1 MEAAPNIFD
10 ASPLG
15 LRHFPVMSNIILRP
29 EWHLPERRV
38 TPERAYR
45 NRRQFLREFGYAGGG
60 LLAGAALLRPDA
72 LAAEAKKLY
81 PAKRNIAF
89 SPADLKLSDERVF
102 TTYNNFYE
110 FSTNKESV
118 VDRVDKFVTSPWPVK
133 IHGLCDKPL
142 TLDAQELAAEFP
154 LEERVYRFRCVEA
167 WAMTVPWSG
176 FSLKQFVEWC
186 KPTSSAKYV
195 VMQTFQNPSV
205 ASGQRASWY
214 PWPYTEG
221 LTIDEATN
229 ELAFIATGLYGKPIP
244 RQNGAPLRLV
254 TPWKYGFKGV
264 KSIVRFNFTD
274 QRPKTFWEQLQA
286 SEYGFWANV
295 NPRVAHPRWSQAS
308 EELIGTGKRVPT
320 QLFNGYADY
329 VADLYTNRQ
338 DERLW
343 A

>member
-1 MEAAPNIFD
+1 MLI
-10 ASPLG
+10 
-15 LRHFPVMSNIILRP
+15 RRP
-29 EWHLPERRV
+29 RGWEIPERDA
-38 TPERAYR
+38 TPEALWT
-45 NRRQFLREFGYAGGG
+45 RRRTLGAGLGAIAGG
-60 LLAGAALLRPDA
+60 LLGGRNAIAQEDPSAGM
-72 LAAEAKKLY
+72 Y
-81 PAKRNIAF
+81 PAMRNMRYRV
-89 SPADLKLSDERVF
+89 DRELSAENDA
-102 TTYNNFYE
+102 TTFNNFYE
-110 FSTNKESV
+110 FG
-118 VDRVDKFVTSPWPVK
+118 TSKTIWR
-133 IHGLCDKPL
+133 
-142 TLDAQELAAEFP
+142 AAEKLPIRPWQVRIDGMVEQPRTVDFDDILKAMT

-176 FSLKQFVEWC
+176 FALKQFVEWC

-205 ASGQRASWY
+205 ATGQRASWY

-264 KSIVRFNFTD
+264 KSIVRFQFTD

-295 NPRVAHPRWSQAS
+295 NPKVSHPRWSQAS
-308 EELIGTGKRVPT
+308 EEVIGTGKRVPT

>member
-1 MEAAPNIFD
+1 MLI
-10 ASPLG
+10 
-15 LRHFPVMSNIILRP
+15 RRP
-29 EWHLPERRV
+29 RGWEIPERDA
-38 TPERAYR
+38 TPEALWT
-45 NRRQFLREFGYAGGG
+45 RRRTLGAGLGAIAGG
-60 LLAGAALLRPDA
+60 LLGGRNAIAQEDPSAGM
-72 LAAEAKKLY
+72 Y
-81 PAKRNIAF
+81 PAMRNMRY
-89 SPADLKLSDERVF
+89 RVDREISAENDA
-102 TTYNNFYE
+102 TTFNNFYE
-110 FSTNKESV
+110 FG
-118 VDRVDKFVTSPWPVK
+118 TSKTIWR
-133 IHGLCDKPL
+133 
-142 TLDAQELAAEFP
+142 AAEKMPIRPWQVRIEGMVEQPRTVDFDDILKAMT

-205 ASGQRASWY
+205 ATGQRASWY

-295 NPRVAHPRWSQAS
+295 NPKVSHPRWSQAS
-308 EELIGTGKRVPT
+308 EEVVGTGKRVPT

>member
-1 MEAAPNIFD
+1 MLI
-10 ASPLG
+10 
-15 LRHFPVMSNIILRP
+15 RRP
-29 EWHLPERRV
+29 RGWEIPERDA
-38 TPERAYR
+38 TPEALWT
-45 NRRQFLREFGYAGGG
+45 RRRTLGAGLGAIAGGLFG
-60 LLAGAALLRPDA
+60 GRNAIAQEDPSAG
-72 LAAEAKKLY
+72 LY
-81 PAKRNIAF
+81 PAMRNMRYRV
-89 SPADLKLSDERVF
+89 DRELSAENDA
-102 TTYNNFYE
+102 TTFNNFYE
-110 FSTNKESV
+110 FG
-118 VDRVDKFVTSPWPVK
+118 TSKTIWR
-133 IHGLCDKPL
+133 
-142 TLDAQELAAEFP
+142 AAEKLPIRPWQVRIDGMVEQPRTVDFDDVLKAMT

-176 FSLKQFVEWC
+176 FALKQFVEWC

-205 ASGQRASWY
+205 ATGQRASWY

-320 QLFNGYADY
+320 QLFNGYGDY

>member
-1 MEAAPNIFD
+1 MLI
-10 ASPLG
+10 
-15 LRHFPVMSNIILRP
+15 RRP
-29 EWHLPERRV
+29 RGWEIPERET
-38 TPERAYR
+38 TPEALWT
-45 NRRQFLREFGYAGGG
+45 RRRTLGAGLGAIAGG
-60 LLAGAALLRPDA
+60 LLGGRNAIAQEDPSAGM
-72 LAAEAKKLY
+72 Y
-81 PAKRNIAF
+81 PAMRNMRY
-89 SPADLKLSDERVF
+89 RVDREISAENDA
-102 TTYNNFYE
+102 TTFNNFYE
-110 FSTNKESV
+110 FG
-118 VDRVDKFVTSPWPVK
+118 TSKTIWR
-133 IHGLCDKPL
+133 
-142 TLDAQELAAEFP
+142 AAEKMPIRPWQVRIEGMVEQPRTVDFDDILKAMT

-264 KSIVRFNFTD
+264 KSIVKFNFTD

-295 NPRVAHPRWSQAS
+295 NPKVSHPRWSQAS
-308 EELIGTGKRVPT
+308 EEVVGTGKRVPT

>member
-1 MEAAPNIFD
+1 MFVHRRRGWEIPEREATPESQWTRRHALGAGLAAGASVLAPSLVSAQGAPPPD
-10 ASPLG
+10 PTEG
-15 LRHFPVMSNIILRP
+15 LYPVMRNMRY
-29 EWHLPERRV
+29 RV
-38 TPERAYR
+38 DRDLT
-45 NRRQFLREFGYAGGG
+45 
-60 LLAGAALLRPDA
+60 
-72 LAAEAKKLY
+72 AESEA
-81 PAKRNIAF
+81 
-89 SPADLKLSDERVF
+89 

-110 FSTNKESV
+110 FG
-118 VDRVDKFVTSPWPVK
+118 TSKSIWRAAQALPLRPWEVR
-133 IHGLCDKPL
+133 IDGLVERPRTVGFDDILKAM
-142 TLDAQELAAEFP
+142 T

-308 EELIGTGKRVPT
+308 EELIGTGGRRVPT
-320 QLFNGYADY
+320 QLFNGYGDF
-329 VADLYTNRQ
+329 VADLYTGRQ
-338 DERLW
+338 NERLW

>member
-1 MEAAPNIFD
+1 MLI
-10 ASPLG
+10 
-15 LRHFPVMSNIILRP
+15 RRP
-29 EWHLPERRV
+29 RGWEIPERDA
-38 TPERAYR
+38 TPEALWT
-45 NRRQFLREFGYAGGG
+45 RRRTLGAGLGAIAGG
-60 LLAGAALLRPDA
+60 LLGGRNAIAQEDPSAGM
-72 LAAEAKKLY
+72 Y
-81 PAKRNIAF
+81 PAMRNMRYRV
-89 SPADLKLSDERVF
+89 DRELSAENDA
-102 TTYNNFYE
+102 TTFNNFYE
-110 FSTNKESV
+110 FG
-118 VDRVDKFVTSPWPVK
+118 TSKTIWR
-133 IHGLCDKPL
+133 
-142 TLDAQELAAEFP
+142 AAEKMPIRPWQVRIEGMVEQPRTVDFDDILKAMT

-205 ASGQRASWY
+205 ATGQRASWY

-295 NPRVAHPRWSQAS
+295 NPKVSHPRWSQAS
-308 EELIGTGKRVPT
+308 EEVVGTGKRVPT

>member
-1 MEAAPNIFD
+1 MLI
-10 ASPLG
+10 
-15 LRHFPVMSNIILRP
+15 RRP
-29 EWHLPERRV
+29 RGWEIPERDA
-38 TPERAYR
+38 TPEALWT
-45 NRRQFLREFGYAGGG
+45 RRRTLGAGLGAIAGG
-60 LLAGAALLRPDA
+60 LLGGRNAIAQEDPSAG
-72 LAAEAKKLY
+72 LY
-81 PAKRNIAF
+81 PAMRNMRYRV
-89 SPADLKLSDERVF
+89 DRELSAENDA
-102 TTYNNFYE
+102 TTFNNFYE
-110 FSTNKESV
+110 FG
-118 VDRVDKFVTSPWPVK
+118 TSKTIWR
-133 IHGLCDKPL
+133 
-142 TLDAQELAAEFP
+142 AAEKLPIRPWQVRIDGMVEQPRTVDFDDILKAMT

-176 FSLKQFVEWC
+176 FALKQFVEWC

-205 ASGQRASWY
+205 ATGQRASWY

-320 QLFNGYADY
+320 QLFNGYGDY

>member
-1 MEAAPNIFD
+1 MLI
-10 ASPLG
+10 
-15 LRHFPVMSNIILRP
+15 RRP
-29 EWHLPERRV
+29 RGWEIPERDA
-38 TPERAYR
+38 TPEALWT
-45 NRRQFLREFGYAGGG
+45 RRRTLGAGLGAIAGG
-60 LLAGAALLRPDA
+60 LLGGRNAIAQEDPSAG
-72 LAAEAKKLY
+72 LY
-81 PAKRNIAF
+81 PAMRNMRYRV
-89 SPADLKLSDERVF
+89 DRELSAENDA
-102 TTYNNFYE
+102 TTFNNFYE
-110 FSTNKESV
+110 FG
-118 VDRVDKFVTSPWPVK
+118 TSKTIWR
-133 IHGLCDKPL
+133 
-142 TLDAQELAAEFP
+142 AAEKLPIRPWQVRIDGMVEQPRTVDFDDVLKAMT

-176 FSLKQFVEWC
+176 FALKQFVEWC

-205 ASGQRASWY
+205 ATGQRASWY

-264 KSIVRFNFTD
+264 KSIVRFSFTD

-320 QLFNGYADY
+320 QLFNGYGDY

>member
-1 MEAAPNIFD
+1 MLI
-10 ASPLG
+10 
-15 LRHFPVMSNIILRP
+15 RRP
-29 EWHLPERRV
+29 RGWEIPERDA
-38 TPERAYR
+38 TPEALWT
-45 NRRQFLREFGYAGGG
+45 RRRTLGAGLGAIAGG
-60 LLAGAALLRPDA
+60 LLGGRNAIAQEDPSAGM
-72 LAAEAKKLY
+72 Y
-81 PAKRNIAF
+81 PAMRNMRY
-89 SPADLKLSDERVF
+89 RVDRELTAENDA

-110 FSTNKESV
+110 FG
-118 VDRVDKFVTSPWPVK
+118 TSKTIWR
-133 IHGLCDKPL
+133 
-142 TLDAQELAAEFP
+142 AAEKLPIRPWQVRIEGMVEQPRTVDFDDILKAMT

-176 FSLKQFVEWC
+176 FALKQFVEWC

-308 EELIGTGKRVPT
+308 EEVIGTGKRVPT

>member
-1 MEAAPNIFD
+1 MLI
-10 ASPLG
+10 
-15 LRHFPVMSNIILRP
+15 RRP
-29 EWHLPERRV
+29 RGWEIPERET
-38 TPERAYR
+38 TPEALWT
-45 NRRQFLREFGYAGGG
+45 RRRTLGAGLGMIAGG
-60 LLAGAALLRPDA
+60 LLGGGRNAIAQEDPSAG
-72 LAAEAKKLY
+72 LY
-81 PAKRNIAF
+81 PAMRNMRYRV
-89 SPADLKLSDERVF
+89 DRELSAENDA
-102 TTYNNFYE
+102 TTFNNFYE
-110 FSTNKESV
+110 FG
-118 VDRVDKFVTSPWPVK
+118 TSKTIWR
-133 IHGLCDKPL
+133 
-142 TLDAQELAAEFP
+142 AAEKLPIRPWQVRIEGMVEQPRTVDFDDILKAMT

-308 EELIGTGKRVPT
+308 EEVIGTGKRVPT

>member
-1 MEAAPNIFD
+1 MLI
-10 ASPLG
+10 
-15 LRHFPVMSNIILRP
+15 RRP
-29 EWHLPERRV
+29 RGWEIPERDA
-38 TPERAYR
+38 TPEALWTRRRA
-45 NRRQFLREFGYAGGG
+45 LGAGLGAIAGG
-60 LLAGAALLRPDA
+60 LLGGRNAIAQEDPSAGM
-72 LAAEAKKLY
+72 Y
-81 PAKRNIAF
+81 PAMRNMRYRV
-89 SPADLKLSDERVF
+89 DRELSAENDA
-102 TTYNNFYE
+102 TTFNNFYE
-110 FSTNKESV
+110 FG
-118 VDRVDKFVTSPWPVK
+118 TSKTIWR
-133 IHGLCDKPL
+133 
-142 TLDAQELAAEFP
+142 AAEKLPIRPWQVRIEGMVEQPRTVDFDDILKAMT

-308 EELIGTGKRVPT
+308 EEVIGTGKRVPT

>member
-1 MEAAPNIFD
+1 MLI
-10 ASPLG
+10 
-15 LRHFPVMSNIILRP
+15 RRP
-29 EWHLPERRV
+29 RGWEIPERDA
-38 TPERAYR
+38 TPEALWT
-45 NRRQFLREFGYAGGG
+45 RRRTLGAGLGAIAGG
-60 LLAGAALLRPDA
+60 LLGGRNAIAQEDPSAGM
-72 LAAEAKKLY
+72 Y
-81 PAKRNIAF
+81 PAMRNMRYRV
-89 SPADLKLSDERVF
+89 DRELSAENDA
-102 TTYNNFYE
+102 TTFNNFYE
-110 FSTNKESV
+110 FG
-118 VDRVDKFVTSPWPVK
+118 TSKTIWR
-133 IHGLCDKPL
+133 
-142 TLDAQELAAEFP
+142 AAEKMPIRPWQVRIDGMVEQPRTVDFDDILKAMT

-176 FSLKQFVEWC
+176 FALKQFVEWC
-186 KPTSSAKYV
+186 KPTSGAKYV

-205 ASGQRASWY
+205 ATGQRASWY

-264 KSIVRFNFTD
+264 KSIVRFQFTD

-295 NPRVAHPRWSQAS
+295 NPKVSHPRWSQAS
-308 EELIGTGKRVPT
+308 EEVIGTGKRVPT

>member
-1 MEAAPNIFD
+1 MLI
-10 ASPLG
+10 
-15 LRHFPVMSNIILRP
+15 RRP
-29 EWHLPERRV
+29 RGWEIPERET
-38 TPERAYR
+38 TPEALWT
-45 NRRQFLREFGYAGGG
+45 RRRTLGAGLGAIAGG
-60 LLAGAALLRPDA
+60 LLGGRNAIAQEDPSAGM
-72 LAAEAKKLY
+72 Y
-81 PAKRNIAF
+81 PAMRNMRYRV
-89 SPADLKLSDERVF
+89 DRELSAENDA
-102 TTYNNFYE
+102 TTFNNFYE
-110 FSTNKESV
+110 FG
-118 VDRVDKFVTSPWPVK
+118 TSKTIWR
-133 IHGLCDKPL
+133 
-142 TLDAQELAAEFP
+142 AAEKMPIRPWQVRIEGMVEQPRTVDFDDILKAMT

-205 ASGQRASWY
+205 ATGQRATWY

-264 KSIVRFNFTD
+264 KSIVRFQFTD

-295 NPRVAHPRWSQAS
+295 NPKVSHPRWSQAS
-308 EELIGTGKRVPT
+308 EEVVGTGKRVPT

>member
-1 MEAAPNIFD
+1 MLI
-10 ASPLG
+10 
-15 LRHFPVMSNIILRP
+15 RRP
-29 EWHLPERRV
+29 RGWEIPERDT
-38 TPERAYR
+38 TPEALWT
-45 NRRQFLREFGYAGGG
+45 RRRTLGAGLGAIAGG
-60 LLAGAALLRPDA
+60 LLGARNAIAQEDPSAGM
-72 LAAEAKKLY
+72 Y
-81 PAKRNIAF
+81 PAMRNMRYRV
-89 SPADLKLSDERVF
+89 DRELSAENDA
-102 TTYNNFYE
+102 TTFNNFYE
-110 FSTNKESV
+110 FG
-118 VDRVDKFVTSPWPVK
+118 TSKTIWR
-133 IHGLCDKPL
+133 
-142 TLDAQELAAEFP
+142 AAEKMPIRPWQVRIEGMVEQPRTVDFDDILKAMT

-176 FSLKQFVEWC
+176 FALKQFVEWC

-264 KSIVRFNFTD
+264 KSIVRFQFTD

-295 NPRVAHPRWSQAS
+295 NPKVSHPRWSQAS
-308 EELIGTGKRVPT
+308 EEVVGTGKRVPT

>member
-1 MEAAPNIFD
+1 MLI
-10 ASPLG
+10 
-15 LRHFPVMSNIILRP
+15 RRP
-29 EWHLPERRV
+29 RGWEIPERDA
-38 TPERAYR
+38 TPEALWT
-45 NRRQFLREFGYAGGG
+45 RRRMLGAGAGAIAGG
-60 LLAGAALLRPDA
+60 LLGGRGAIAQEDPSAG
-72 LAAEAKKLY
+72 LY
-81 PAKRNIAF
+81 PAMRNMRYRV
-89 SPADLKLSDERVF
+89 DRELTDEKDA

-110 FSTNKESV
+110 FG
-118 VDRVDKFVTSPWPVK
+118 TSKTIWR
-133 IHGLCDKPL
+133 
-142 TLDAQELAAEFP
+142 AAEKLPIRPWQVRIEGMVEQPRTVGFDDILKAMT

-186 KPTSSAKYV
+186 KPNSGAKYV

>member
-1 MEAAPNIFD
+1 MLI
-10 ASPLG
+10 
-15 LRHFPVMSNIILRP
+15 RRP
-29 EWHLPERRV
+29 RGWEIPERDA
-38 TPERAYR
+38 TPEALWT
-45 NRRQFLREFGYAGGG
+45 RRRTLGAGLGAIAGGLFG
-60 LLAGAALLRPDA
+60 GRNAIAQEDPSAG
-72 LAAEAKKLY
+72 LY
-81 PAKRNIAF
+81 PAMRNMRYRV
-89 SPADLKLSDERVF
+89 DRELSAENDA
-102 TTYNNFYE
+102 TTFNNFYE
-110 FSTNKESV
+110 FG
-118 VDRVDKFVTSPWPVK
+118 TSKTIWR
-133 IHGLCDKPL
+133 
-142 TLDAQELAAEFP
+142 AAEKLPIRPWQVRIDGMVEQPRTVDFDDVLKAMT

-176 FSLKQFVEWC
+176 FALKQFVEWC

-205 ASGQRASWY
+205 ATGQRASWY

-264 KSIVRFNFTD
+264 KSIVRFSFTD

-320 QLFNGYADY
+320 QLFNGYGDY

>member
-1 MEAAPNIFD
+1 MLI
-10 ASPLG
+10 
-15 LRHFPVMSNIILRP
+15 RRP
-29 EWHLPERRV
+29 RGWEIPERDA
-38 TPERAYR
+38 TPEALWT
-45 NRRQFLREFGYAGGG
+45 RRRTLGAGLGAIAGG
-60 LLAGAALLRPDA
+60 LLGGRNAIAQEDPSAGM
-72 LAAEAKKLY
+72 Y
-81 PAKRNIAF
+81 PAMRNMRYRV
-89 SPADLKLSDERVF
+89 DRELSAENDA
-102 TTYNNFYE
+102 TTFNNFYE
-110 FSTNKESV
+110 FG
-118 VDRVDKFVTSPWPVK
+118 TSKTIWR
-133 IHGLCDKPL
+133 
-142 TLDAQELAAEFP
+142 AAEKMPIRPWQVRIEGMVEQPRTVDFDDILKAMT

-205 ASGQRASWY
+205 ATGQRASWY

-295 NPRVAHPRWSQAS
+295 NPKVSHPRWSQAS
-308 EELIGTGKRVPT
+308 EEVVGTGKRVPT
-320 QLFNGYADY
+320 QLFNGYSDF

>member
-1 MEAAPNIFD
+1 MLI
-10 ASPLG
+10 
-15 LRHFPVMSNIILRP
+15 RRP
-29 EWHLPERRV
+29 RGWEIPERDA
-38 TPERAYR
+38 TPEALWT
-45 NRRQFLREFGYAGGG
+45 RRRTLGAGLGAIAGG
-60 LLAGAALLRPDA
+60 LLGGRNAIAQEDPSAGM
-72 LAAEAKKLY
+72 Y
-81 PAKRNIAF
+81 PAMRNMRYRV
-89 SPADLKLSDERVF
+89 DRELSAENDA
-102 TTYNNFYE
+102 TTFNNFYE
-110 FSTNKESV
+110 FG
-118 VDRVDKFVTSPWPVK
+118 TSKTIWR
-133 IHGLCDKPL
+133 
-142 TLDAQELAAEFP
+142 AAEKMPIRPWQVRIEGMVEQPRTVDFDDILKAMT

-264 KSIVRFNFTD
+264 KSIVRFNFTN

-295 NPRVAHPRWSQAS
+295 NPKVSHPRWSQAS
-308 EELIGTGKRVPT
+308 EEVVGTGKRVPT
-320 QLFNGYADY
+320 QLFNGYADF

>member
-1 MEAAPNIFD
+1 MLI
-10 ASPLG
+10 
-15 LRHFPVMSNIILRP
+15 RRP
-29 EWHLPERRV
+29 RGWEIPERDA
-38 TPERAYR
+38 TPEALWT
-45 NRRQFLREFGYAGGG
+45 RRRTLGAGLGAIAGG
-60 LLAGAALLRPDA
+60 LLGGRNAIAQEDPSAGM
-72 LAAEAKKLY
+72 Y
-81 PAKRNIAF
+81 PAMRNMRY
-89 SPADLKLSDERVF
+89 RVDRELTAENDA

-110 FSTNKESV
+110 FG
-118 VDRVDKFVTSPWPVK
+118 TSKTIWR
-133 IHGLCDKPL
+133 
-142 TLDAQELAAEFP
+142 AAEKLPIRPWQVRIEGMVEQPRTVDFDDILKAMT

-176 FSLKQFVEWC
+176 FALKQFVEWC

-320 QLFNGYADY
+320 QLFNGYGDY

>member
-1 MEAAPNIFD
+1 MLI
-10 ASPLG
+10 
-15 LRHFPVMSNIILRP
+15 RRP
-29 EWHLPERRV
+29 RGWEIPERDA
-38 TPERAYR
+38 TPEALWT
-45 NRRQFLREFGYAGGG
+45 RRRTLGAGLGAIAGG
-60 LLAGAALLRPDA
+60 LLGGRNAIAQEDPSAGM
-72 LAAEAKKLY
+72 Y
-81 PAKRNIAF
+81 PAMRNMRYRV
-89 SPADLKLSDERVF
+89 DRELSAENDA
-102 TTYNNFYE
+102 TTFNNFYE
-110 FSTNKESV
+110 FG
-118 VDRVDKFVTSPWPVK
+118 TSKTIWR
-133 IHGLCDKPL
+133 
-142 TLDAQELAAEFP
+142 AAEKLPIRPWQVRIDGMVEQPRTVDFDDILKAMT

-176 FSLKQFVEWC
+176 FALKQFVEWC

-205 ASGQRASWY
+205 ATGQRASWY

-264 KSIVRFNFTD
+264 KSIVRFQFTD
-274 QRPKTFWEQLQA
+274 QRPKTFWEHLQA

-295 NPRVAHPRWSQAS
+295 NPKVSHPRWSQAS
-308 EELIGTGKRVPT
+308 EEVIGTGKRVPT

>member
-1 MEAAPNIFD
+1 MLI
-10 ASPLG
+10 
-15 LRHFPVMSNIILRP
+15 RRP
-29 EWHLPERRV
+29 RGWEIPERDA
-38 TPERAYR
+38 TPEALWT
-45 NRRQFLREFGYAGGG
+45 RRRTLGAGLGAIAGG
-60 LLAGAALLRPDA
+60 LLGGRNAIAQEDPSAGM
-72 LAAEAKKLY
+72 Y
-81 PAKRNIAF
+81 PAMRNMRY
-89 SPADLKLSDERVF
+89 RVDRELTAENDA
-102 TTYNNFYE
+102 TTFNNFYE
-110 FSTNKESV
+110 FG
-118 VDRVDKFVTSPWPVK
+118 TSKTIWR
-133 IHGLCDKPL
+133 
-142 TLDAQELAAEFP
+142 AAEKMPIRPWQVRIEGMVEQPRTVDFDDILKAMT

-295 NPRVAHPRWSQAS
+295 NPKVSHPRWSQAS
-308 EELIGTGKRVPT
+308 EEVVGTGKRVPT

>member
-1 MEAAPNIFD
+1 MLI
-10 ASPLG
+10 
-15 LRHFPVMSNIILRP
+15 RRP
-29 EWHLPERRV
+29 RGWEIPERDA
-38 TPERAYR
+38 TPEALWT
-45 NRRQFLREFGYAGGG
+45 RRRTLGAGLGAIAGG
-60 LLAGAALLRPDA
+60 LLGGRNAIAQEDPSAG
-72 LAAEAKKLY
+72 LY
-81 PAKRNIAF
+81 PAMRNMRYRV
-89 SPADLKLSDERVF
+89 DRELSAENDA
-102 TTYNNFYE
+102 TTFNNFYE
-110 FSTNKESV
+110 FG
-118 VDRVDKFVTSPWPVK
+118 TSKTIWR
-133 IHGLCDKPL
+133 
-142 TLDAQELAAEFP
+142 AAEKLPIRPWQVRIDGMVEQPRTVDFDDVLKAMT

-176 FSLKQFVEWC
+176 FALKQFVEWC

-205 ASGQRASWY
+205 ATGQRASWY

-320 QLFNGYADY
+320 QLFNGYGDY